1 MKNVSLLEVF
11 LNQTLI
17 GKLAI
22 TPGSLCAFEYDAEYI
37 KTGMSISPF
46 ILPLENRV
54 FIAKRTP
61 FAGGFGVFG
70 DSLPDGWGNL
80 ILDYYLKQKG
90 IDPNKLTILQ
100 RLSLIGSTG
109 RGALEYFPDNSN
121 TTKDELIDFDLLA
134 KEAEE
139 ILSSKDYNAKVD
151 TLYQYGS
158 SSGGARPKVFAKI
171 GDKEWLVKFKSS
183 NDSKEIGQIEYE
195 YSLLAKECGIEM
207 PETKLIGGKYFGVE
221 RFDRTKQGKIHTI
234 SASGLLNAD
243 YRIPSL
249 DYIELLKACAALT
262 RNMEEVYKLFRQ
274 MVFNILI
281 SNRDDHSK
289 NFSFQLINN
298 NWQLSPAYDLL
309 PSIGFNGYHTT
320 TINGKGEPT
329 LTNIEEVVKIL
340 ALNKQRTKRI
350 YEELA
355 DICLSKK
362 MLKYS
367 IK

>member
-1 MKNVSLLEVF
+1 MNTVSLLDVF
-11 LNQTLI
+11 FNQKHV

-22 TPGSLCAFEYDAEYI
+22 TPDNLCAFEYDIEYI
-37 KTGMSISPF
+37 KKGISISPF

-54 FIAKRTP
+54 FIAKINP
-61 FAGGFGVFG
+61 FNGGFGVFA

-80 ILDYYLKQKG
+80 ILDYYLKQRG
-90 IDPNKLTILQ
+90 IDPSKLTILQ

-109 RGALEYFPDNSN
+109 RGALEYFPHNSTITN
-121 TTKDELIDFDLLA
+121 EELIDFDLLA

-139 ILSSKDYNAKVD
+139 ILSSKDYTANAE

-171 GDKEWLVKFKSS
+171 GNKEWLVKFKSS
-183 NDSKEIGQIEYE
+183 NDSKEIGQVEYE
-195 YSLLAKECGIEM
+195 YSLLAKECGIYM
-207 PETKLIGGKYFGVE
+207 PETKLIEGKYFAVK
-221 RFDRTKQGKIHTI
+221 RFDRTKEGKIHTI

-249 DYIELLKACAALT
+249 DYVELLKACLVLT

-274 MVFNILI
+274 MVFNIAI

-289 NFSFQLINN
+289 NFSFQLIKN

-309 PSIGFNGYHTT
+309 PSVGFNGYHTT
-320 TINGKGEPT
+320 TINNQGEPT
-329 LTNIEEVVKIL
+329 LKDIEEVAKAIG
-340 ALNKQRTKRI
+340 LNKQRSKRI
-350 YEELA
+350 YEEIT

>member
-1 MKNVSLLEVF
+1 MKNISSSDVF
-11 LNQTLI
+11 LNQNHI

-22 TPGSLCAFEYDAEYI
+22 TPDDLCAFEYDAEYI
-37 KTGMSISPF
+37 KTGISISPF
-46 ILPLENRV
+46 ILPIENRV

-90 IDPNKLTILQ
+90 IDPYKLTVLE

-109 RGALEYFPDNSN
+109 RGALEYIPDNST
-121 TTKDELIDFDLLA
+121 TTKEELIDFDLLA
-134 KEAEE
+134 EEAEK
-139 ILSSKDYNAKVD
+139 ILSSKDYEGKVD

-158 SSGGARPKVFAKI
+158 SSGGARPKIFAKI
-171 GDKEWLVKFKSS
+171 DNKEWLVKFKSS
-183 NDSKEIGQIEYE
+183 NDSKEIGQIEYD

-207 PETKLIGGKYFGVE
+207 PDTKLIGGKYFAVE
-221 RFDRTKQGKIHTI
+221 RFDRTKEGKIHTI

-262 RNMEEVYKLFRQ
+262 HNMEEVYKLFRQ
-274 MVFNILI
+274 MIFNIII

-320 TINGKGEPT
+320 TINNQGEPT
-329 LTNIEEVVKIL
+329 LKDISEVAKIIG
-340 ALNKQRTKRI
+340 LNKQRTKRI
-350 YEELA
+350 YEEII